1 MNRRRIVVAVAAL
14 ALLGGAAV
22 FAFYPRSA
30 PVDSTAVAPESN
42 ILERAYSPKFGPDN
56 APVTI
61 VEFFDP
67 ACEACR
73 AMHPVVKK
81 ILSDHPDDV
90 RLVLRYTP
98 FHDGSEEVV
107 RILEAARMQGIYAT
121 VLDAILAAQPQWAR
135 HDAPNIGIAIKAAAD
150 AGLNVEEARKFMMM
164 PDITAILLQDKA
176 DVKTAGVRKTPTF
189 FVNGKPL
196 PSFGPEHLRG
206 TVLREIEAAGRA
218 RKPRS

>member
-1 MNRRRIVVAVAAL
+1 MNRRRIVIAVAAL

-22 FAFYPRSA
+22 FAFYPKSV
-30 PVDSTAVAPESN
+30 PVDSTTVAPGTN

-81 ILSDHPDDV
+81 ILSDHPDGV

-164 PDITAILLQDKA
+164 PDITSILLQDKA
-176 DVKTAGVRKTPTF
+176 DVKAAGIRKTPTF

-218 RKPRS
+218 RKPRN